1 MKASDGARGKHSS
14 GARNEESSFGGG
26 KFDGEKKKNKLDN
39 PTKNS
44 KGPSMA
50 QIADMVKKD
59 PLEAEDL
66 KLNNQELE
74 SLPDL
79 SSCAS
84 LKKLDVSGN
93 KLTTLDFMAG
103 CRGLTWLN
111 IKENQIEDLGPT
123 SRQFKMQVLNIGS
136 NSEFFPCPPARHAS
150 RGLVKISCACCCLLL
165 WPCHTCTQSSFIIER
180 RCLLSGSYKEDVGH
194 ESPDCQQQQNSGNQR
209 VGRPIKHQ
217 HAHPFTQPHKRNRW
231 NCYAEESGEAVAGTL
246 PNQSHSRL
254 TCAPSSRR
262 AALER

>member
-1 MKASDGARGKHSS
+1 MKASDGAKGKHSS
-14 GARNEESSFGGG
+14 GAFKDEESSFGGG
-26 KFDGEKKKNKLDN
+26 KFDAEKKKNKADN
-39 PTKNS
+39 QNKNS

-66 KLNNQELE
+66 KFNNQQLE

-93 KLTTLDFMAG
+93 KLSTLDFMAG

-123 SRQFKMQVLNIGS
+123 SRQFKMQVMNIGS
-136 NSEFFPCPPARHAS
+136 NSEFFPA
-150 RGLVKISCACCCLLL
+150 
-165 WPCHTCTQSSFIIER
+165 
-180 RCLLSGSYKEDVGH
+180 
-194 ESPDCQQQQNSGNQR
+194 
-209 VGRPIKHQ
+209 
-217 HAHPFTQPHKRNRW
+217 QPH
-231 NCYAEESGEAVAGTL
+231 AML
-246 PNQSHSRL
+246 M
-254 TCAPSSRR
+254 
-262 AALER
+262 